1 MSETVAVIGAG
12 SFGTSLS
19 KVFAENGHRT
29 TLWARDA
36 ETCRLI
42 AQNHKHPRYL
52 QSVQLPAGLRA
63 TSSLEEATA
72 DATVVLCAVPSHA
85 VRTTMTDVGKLMKP
99 GTFVLSATKGIE
111 NDSLMT
117 VSQVLEHV
125 LPADFHS
132 RCAYLSGPSFALEL
146 ARRVPTAV
154 TIASTN
160 HDTAVRM
167 QGMVS
172 NDYFR
177 AYTTDD
183 VMGVELS
190 GALKNVVAIGV
201 GCAEGLG
208 FGYNARAAMITRG
221 LAEMARL
228 GMKLGANPMTFA
240 GLAGVGDLML
250 TCFGELSR
258 NRTVGF
264 QLGQGKKLDEIL
276 KNLGMVAEGVKTAKS
291 AWDLAQREKVDMPLA
306 RAAYQIVYEGRS
318 PRDIVYE
325 LMGRALRKEQ
335 DG

>member
-1 MSETVAVIGAG
+1 MSESVAVIGAG
-12 SFGTSLS
+12 SFGTALS

-29 TLWARDA
+29 TLWARDEA
-36 ETCRLI
+36 TVQSI
-42 AQNHKHPRYL
+42 AKNHRHPRYL
-52 QSVQLPAGLRA
+52 TSVQLPAGLRA
-63 TSSLEEATA
+63 TSDLASAIS
-72 DATVVLCAVPSHA
+72 DASVVLCAVPSHA
-85 VRTTMTDVGKLMKP
+85 VRTTFTEVGKLMKP

-111 NDSLMT
+111 NDSLQT

-125 LPADFHS
+125 LPAEFHGH
-132 RCAYLSGPSFALEL
+132 CAYLSGPSFALEL

-154 TIASTN
+154 TIASSETE
-160 HDTAVRM
+160 TAERM
-167 QGMVS
+167 QQMIS

-177 AYTTDD
+177 AYTTHD
-183 VMGVELS
+183 VIGVELA

-228 GMKLGANPMTFA
+228 GMKQGANPMTFA

-306 RAAYQIVYEGRS
+306 HAAYQILYEGRA

>member
-1 MSETVAVIGAG
+1 MSERVSVIGAG
-12 SFGTSLS
+12 SFGTALS
-19 KVFAENGHRT
+19 KVFAENGHQT
-29 TLWARDA
+29 VLWARDA
-36 ETCRLI
+36 ETAKKITEAHR
-42 AQNHKHPRYL
+42 HPRYL
-52 QSVQLPAGLRA
+52 TTVQLPAGLKA
-63 TSSLEEATA
+63 TSDLALA
-72 DATVVLCAVPSHA
+72 VKDATVLVCAVPSHA
-85 VRTTMTDVGKLMKP
+85 VRETFQQVGQVLGP
-99 GTFVLSATKGIE
+99 ETFILSATKGIE

-117 VSQVLEHV
+117 MAQVLENVTPKEAHPR
-125 LPADFHS
+125 L
-132 RCAYLSGPSFALEL
+132 AYLSGPSFAAEL
-146 ARRVPTAV
+146 TRRVPTAV

-160 HDTAVRM
+160 ADTAKRM
-167 QGMVS
+167 QHMVS

-183 VMGVELS
+183 VMGVELA

-228 GMKLGANPMTFA
+228 GMKMGANPMTFA

-258 NRTVGF
+258 NRSVGF
-264 QLGQGKKLDEIL
+264 QLGQGKKLEEIL

-291 AWDLAQREKVDMPLA
+291 AWDLARREGVDMPLA
-306 RAAYQIVYEGRS
+306 QAAYQILYDGRA

-325 LMGRALRKEQ
+325 LMGRALRKEL
-335 DG
+335 DH

>member
-36 ETCRLI
+36 QVTQKI
-42 AQNHKHPRYL
+42 ATHHRHPKYL
-52 QSVQLPAGLRA
+52 TGVQLPAGLRA
-63 TSSLEEATA
+63 TSNLEEALG

-85 VRTTMTDVGKLMKP
+85 VRETFTKVGALLRP
-99 GTFVLSATKGIE
+99 GTSILSATKGIE
-111 NDSLMT
+111 NDTLMT

-125 LPADFHS
+125 LPTAFHAH
-132 RCAYLSGPSFALEL
+132 CAYLSGPSFALEL
-146 ARRVPTAV
+146 ARRTPTAV
-154 TIASTN
+154 TIAAAESE
-160 HDTAVRM
+160 TAERM
-167 QGMVS
+167 QRMVS

-177 AYTTDD
+177 AYTTHD

-208 FGYNARAAMITRG
+208 FGYNTRAAMVTRG

-228 GMKLGANPMTFA
+228 GMKMGTNPMTFA

-291 AWDLAQREKVDMPLA
+291 AWDLAQREQVDMPLA
-306 RAAYQIVYEGRS
+306 HAAFQILYEGK
-318 PRDIVYE
+318 PPKEIVYE
-325 LMGRALRKEQ
+325 LMGRALRKEM
-335 DG
+335 DA